1 MSTTQTLRRQA
12 LALLL
17 GGLCA
22 FAAIAAETVRDE
34 TTIVARTAGGAL
46 EKVTYEGELAPGE
59 QRALTTAKGNPA
71 LLSRTDAGM
80 VLEVAGESFDIPVP
94 SAELA
99 DGAAPEGGAG
109 HGRKIVIKHVD
120 KDVVAD
126 ANGSEEHEVVTVRR
140 VHHDGDGDGDA
151 AAAELLLVDPMD
163 PELALEA
170 AGEGKRV
177 IVMRKLVKEH
187 TVDGP
192 VQ

>member
-17 GGLCA
+17 GGLCSCVA
-22 FAAIAAETVRDE
+22 VAAETVRDE
-34 TTIVARTAGGAL
+34 TTIVARTAAGAL
-46 EKVTYEGELAPGE
+46 EKVTYEGELALGE
-59 QRALTTAKGNPA
+59 HRALTTAKGNPA
-71 LLSRTDAGM
+71 VLSRTDAGM

-99 DGAAPEGGAG
+99 DAAAPEGDAA

-126 ANGSEEHEVVTVRR
+126 ANGSEEREVVTVRR
-140 VHHDGDGDGDA
+140 LHHDGDD

>member
-1 MSTTQTLRRQA
+1 MSTMQTLRRQA
-12 LALLL
+12 LALFL

-22 FAAIAAETVRDE
+22 FAAVATETVRDE

-46 EKVTYEGELAPGE
+46 EKVTYEGELALGE
-59 QRALTTAKGNPA
+59 HRALTTAKGNPA
-71 LLSRTDAGM
+71 VLSRTDAGM

-99 DGAAPEGGAG
+99 DAAAPEGDAA

-140 VHHDGDGDGDA
+140 LHHGGGD

>member
-22 FAAIAAETVRDE
+22 FAAVAAETVRDE

-46 EKVTYEGELAPGE
+46 EKVTYEGELALGE
-59 QRALTTAKGNPA
+59 HRALTTAKGNPA
-71 LLSRTDAGM
+71 VLSRTDAGM

-99 DGAAPEGGAG
+99 DGAAPEGDAPP
-109 HGRKIVIKHVD
+109 GRKIIIKHVD

-126 ANGSEEHEVVTVRR
+126 ANGSDEHEVVTVRR
-140 VHHDGDGDGDA
+140 MHHDGD
-151 AAAELLLVDPMD
+151 AAAELLLLDPMD

>member
-1 MSTTQTLRRQA
+1 MCTTQTLHRQA

-22 FAAIAAETVRDE
+22 FAAVAAETVRDE

-46 EKVTYEGELAPGE
+46 EKVTYEGELALGE
-59 QRALTTAKGNPA
+59 HRALTTAKGNPA
-71 LLSRTDAGM
+71 VLSRTDAGM

-99 DGAAPEGGAG
+99 DGAAPEGDAP
-109 HGRKIVIKHVD
+109 HGRKIIIKHVD

-126 ANGSEEHEVVTVRR
+126 ANGSDEHEVVTVRR
-140 VHHDGDGDGDA
+140 MHHDGD
-151 AAAELLLVDPMD
+151 AAAELLLLDPMD